1 MKLKIIKTL
10 IKWLKKKLR
19 NQKKNDQIKKKT
31 LYITNYNWRIKLKTN
46 KSLTKEKRQKIK
58 TKRTKYEIPII
69 MRTISHFSR

>member
-1 MKLKIIKTL
+1 MAKEEIK
-10 IKWLKKKLR
+10 KSKEEWS
-19 NQKKNDQIKKKT
+19 NKKKT